1 MGISIETLC
10 EKSTNLKDKN
20 DPNKMCQETYLVQ
33 SVATSYSPHERSQY
47 WKNLLELEPVA
58 MARSMVSQVSDMHVK
73 VRGELSNGRFDWFK
87 PIYNSNICEYM
98 IKANKELQEVIDNG
112 NLLRGQTTKKML
124 KEGRI
129 FTYQA
134 NEVVKYQIDNEH
146 SVLENI
152 DQKGVPFVEY
162 SYNQEVSEDLWTKST
177 TNKHRTYT
185 KEDYDK
191 YINSPNLMIRD
202 TFHLIIM
209 GLDRINLTVKE
220 LHQEIY
226 IKIRTLVGTIMPEN
240 IMVIDNDSLVGK
252 TFNPFL
258 NNI

>member
-10 EKSTNLKDKN
+10 EKSTNLRDKN
-20 DPNKMCQETYLVQ
+20 DPNKMCQETYLIQ
-33 SVATSYSPHERSQY
+33 SVVIPYAPHERSQY
-47 WKNLLELEPVA
+47 WKELNEMSPIA
-58 MARSMVSQVSDMHVK
+58 MARTMISQVSEMHVK
-73 VRGELSNGRFDWFK
+73 VRGELSNGRYDWFK
-87 PIYNSNICEYM
+87 PIYNSSIAEYM

-134 NEVVKYQIDNEH
+134 NEIVKYQIDKDL

-152 DQKGVPFVEY
+152 DQRGVPFVEY
-162 SYNQEVSEDLWTKST
+162 SYGQESNECLWTKST
-177 TNKHRTYT
+177 SNKHRTYT

-202 TFHLIIM
+202 TFHLIVM

-220 LHQEIY
+220 LH
-226 IKIRTLVGTIMPEN
+226 
-240 IMVIDNDSLVGK
+240 
-252 TFNPFL
+252 
-258 NNI
+258 